1 MSTIVARPPW
11 RGRQLMA
18 REEFEKLGYR
28 DEAAPTGTGPT
39 PAEPARTTAEPRE
52 RARRGFV
59 AGLRDE
65 ARR

>member
-1 MSTIVARPPW
+1 
-11 RGRQLMA
+11 MA

-28 DEAAPTGTGPT
+28 DEAAPTGTP
-39 PAEPARTTAEPRE
+39 PPVEVALRSEPRE
-52 RARRGFV
+52 RARKGFV

>member
-1 MSTIVARPPW
+1 
-11 RGRQLMA
+11 MA

-28 DEAAPTGTGPT
+28 DEAAPTGTRPT
-39 PAEPARTTAEPRE
+39 PAEPARPTAEPRE

>member
-1 MSTIVARPPW
+1 
-11 RGRQLMA
+11 MA

-28 DEAAPTGTGPT
+28 EEAAPTGTPP

-59 AGLRDE
+59 AGLRDD